1 MRMKRYLSQNDAAVL
16 SRLAEH
22 LLRTGHTHVCA
33 GERLVELIANSILV
47 PETESRLDYVALNS
61 TVTYREVGSD
71 LLQFLDI
78 VCPRSADPGLAS
90 VSILT
95 PLALALIGRPVGSIT
110 EIDCAG
116 AVKYLHIDAVERL
129 PSADPA
135 KTIAAPALA
144 ADQLVCAVPDGAQ
157 DEVA

>member
-22 LLRTGHTHVCA
+22 LLRTGHTHICA
-33 GERLVELIANSILV
+33 GQRLAELIANSILV
-47 PETESRLDYVALNS
+47 PESESQPDFVALNS
-61 TVTYREVGSD
+61 TVAYREVGSD
-71 LLQFLDI
+71 LVQFVAI

-110 EIDCAG
+110 EVDFAG
-116 AVKYLHIDAVERL
+116 AVKYLHIDSVERL
-129 PSADPA
+129 PAADSAKNSA
-135 KTIAAPALA
+135 SRALA
-144 ADQLVCAVPDGAQ
+144 ADQ
-157 DEVA
+157 VA